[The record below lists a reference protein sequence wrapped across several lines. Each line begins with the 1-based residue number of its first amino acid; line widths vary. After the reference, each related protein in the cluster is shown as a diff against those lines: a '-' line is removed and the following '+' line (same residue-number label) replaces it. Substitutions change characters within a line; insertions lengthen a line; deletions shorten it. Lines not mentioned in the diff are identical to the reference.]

1 MIPAAFSVAAATN
14 ATQMQLL
21 HAVAVG
27 DEAMGLVGYTAG
39 GMETVH
45 REFHPTSVSVLLGA
59 AAACI
64 SLYAYQSDR
73 EITAQE
79 LVLGWALAQA
89 CGPMRFSAGSDGGAR
104 AGVPTSRDLGLE
116 SLDFY
121 TVNGHFA
128 SKVLPAPIAQA
139 FNAVLRKALADP
151 VVQDRFHELSLAP
164 PSPTLAESAAEI
176 GEQRVFWKIAFAP
189 AR

>member
-1 MIPAAFSVAAATN
+1 MGPGPVAG
-14 ATQMQLL
+14 LRPD
-21 HAVAVG
+21 AV
-27 DEAMGLVGYTAG
+27 
-39 GMETVH
+39 
-45 REFHPTSVSVLLGA
+45 
-59 AAACI
+59 
-64 SLYAYQSDR
+64 
-73 EITAQE
+73 
-79 LVLGWALAQA
+79 
-89 CGPMRFSAGSDGGAR
+89 SAGSDGGAR

-164 PSPTLAESAAEI
+164 PSPTPTLAESAAEI